1 MALNRHRSIG
11 EKFSLE
17 LYMSASPAKMP
28 DRPIGRFSS
37 GCAKIV

>member
-1 MALNRHRSIG
+1 
-11 EKFSLE
+11 
-17 LYMSASPAKMP
+17 MSASPAKMP